1 MASKP
6 PTRPLQKADAAHGK
20 YVVSAGKGF
29 MPFLKQCS
37 TYLKAVGSFLWKGM
51 KPFPAL
57 GKCDTYLG
65 STLKKLSLIRKY
77 GVHDE
82 AYFRR
87 LNNRF
92 AIHAASYLC
101 KGYYRDTKLP
111 FRVRQQRWSTIAHD
125 SWFRN
130 KKMSDV
136 ESNGR
141 KIIMFVCR
149 WHLHWLLDPLLC
161 ILLKNH

>member
-1 MASKP
+1 MVFPSSMVPVQGRASCPSTNNVRPICQRGGGVSNRRWYPQRLGHFSREGMKP
-6 PTRPLQKADAAHGK
+6 SPAHGK
-20 YVVSAGKGF
+20 
-29 MPFLKQCS
+29 
-37 TYLKAVGSFLWKGM
+37 
-51 KPFPAL
+51 
-57 GKCDTYLG
+57 CDPYLG
-65 STLKKLSLIRKY
+65 ILSLIRKY

-82 AYFRR
+82 AYLRR

-111 FRVRQQRWSTIAHD
+111 FRARQQRWSTIAHD
-125 SWFRN
+125 PWFRN
-130 KKMSDV
+130 MKLSDV

-141 KIIMFVCR
+141 KMIMFVCR
-149 WHLHWLLDPLLC
+149 WHLHWLVDPLLC